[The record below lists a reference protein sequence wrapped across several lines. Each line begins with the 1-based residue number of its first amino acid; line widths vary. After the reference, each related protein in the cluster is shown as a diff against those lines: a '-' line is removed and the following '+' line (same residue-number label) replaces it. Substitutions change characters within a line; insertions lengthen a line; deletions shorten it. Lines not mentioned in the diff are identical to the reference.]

1 MTREEFET
9 RNAVLNFLGT
19 IYQEV
24 SKVDKNIVGANSH
37 LRPKKEEF
45 TRLAESAVM
54 SIQNDPTPSIPTN
67 DEILKMKEEIGGK
80 GGSVSIPQ
88 EMVNAVI
95 GIDNTL
101 KGLYTLFQQIYG
113 TDSKIN
119 DTEQEQLS

>member
-1 MTREEFET
+1 MTKEEFET

-24 SKVDKNIVGANSH
+24 SRVDTNIVGANSH

-45 TRLAESAVM
+45 TRLAENAVK
-54 SIQNDPTPSIPTN
+54 SIQNDPNPSLPTSA
-67 DEILKMKEEIGGK
+67 ELVQMREELASK
-80 GGSVSIPQ
+80 GGSVNIPR
-88 EMVNAVI
+88 EMVDAVI